1 MVYCAGNTPPYSMD
15 YLADLH
21 RLIRRDNVP
30 FWNYQ
35 LPRTAGRLRVV
46 PLFSDARRKR
56 RGEDFEKR
64 RGEDFEKTKED
75 GRGRER
81 DSENE
86 ENWTLN
92 RRKQRL

>member
-1 MVYCAGNTPPYSMD
+1 MD

-56 RGEDFEKR
+56 MGEDFER
-64 RGEDFEKTKED
+64 TEEDREED
-75 GRGRER
+75 GNGNRGGWERTLRGRKR
-81 DSENE
+81 
-86 ENWTLN
+86 NWRMGNGTL
-92 RRKQRL
+92 RREKKGFRED